1 VIRTEGLTK
10 RFGSVTAVDDV
21 GLDVSAGDIYGFLG
35 ANGSGKTTTVRC
47 LLGLVLPTAGHIEL
61 LGRRMPRAGREVLPQ
76 VGALVEGPAAYGHLS
91 GLANLVLVDASGRRP
106 NGPLGGGRRDRADR
120 ARRAMDV
127 VGLGEV
133 GRRPVR
139 AYSLGM
145 RQRLGLASALLR
157 QPELLVLDEPTNG
170 LDPQGIREVRILLL
184 QLHEAGT
191 TIFLSSHQLAEVDQ
205 LCTRIGLLDRGRLV
219 LQESLSTL
227 RAPTGRT
234 VVVTPDAV
242 AAEALLGDSM
252 QERDGERL
260 VVASSDSAAVNARLV
275 AAGVRVREVG
285 PERQTLEQV
294 IEGRTSARRPGEVAR

>member
-21 GLDVSAGDIYGFLG
+21 GIDVSAGDIYGFLG

-61 LGRRMPRAGREVLPQ
+61 FGRAMPRAGRDVLPQ

-106 NGPLGGGRRDRADR
+106 GGPLGGGRRDRSDR
-120 ARRAMDV
+120 ARRALDV

-145 RQRLGLASALLR
+145 RQRLGLASTLLR

-170 LDPQGIREVRILLL
+170 LDPQGIREVRTLLL

-234 VVVTPDAV
+234 VVVTPDVV
-242 AAEALLGDSM
+242 AAEGLLGDSVH
-252 QERDGERL
+252 ERDGERL
-260 VVASSDSAAVNARLV
+260 VVVSPDSAAVNARLV
-275 AAGVRVREVG
+275 ASGVRVREIG

-294 IEGRTSARRPGEVAR
+294 IEEQTSARRPGEVAR